1 MGGLHWKQRVRD
13 MLALLFVSVCLIMLI
28 PHLLWPSVTD
38 LMEVEK
44 CPACYGI
51 SLCPSI
57 TGGLLT
63 LHSFGAVAGLVN
75 ILGSKNVLFG
85 MLDNQKV
92 VLKKLGH
99 TIELEQLDK
108 MICKVASLGS
118 SCHVNEAIW
127 QQGDLLHSMRQRVAS
142 QDSSLLLC
150 PTVVNLE
157 CLLSSVLYKTKDI
170 STEVLHANVWTTVM
184 INPEP
189 LLLQV
194 ST

>member
-1 MGGLHWKQRVRD
+1 
-13 MLALLFVSVCLIMLI
+13 MLALLFVSLCLMILI
-28 PHLLWPSVTD
+28 PRLLWPSVMD
-38 LMEVEK
+38 LTEVEK

-51 SLCPSI
+51 SLCPAI
-57 TGGLLT
+57 TGGHLT
-63 LHSFGAVAGLVN
+63 LHSFGAVAGFVN

-85 MLDNQKV
+85 MLGNQKV

-99 TIELEQLDK
+99 TTELEQLDQK
-108 MICKVASLGS
+108 MCEMASLGS

-127 QQGDLLHSMRQRVAS
+127 QQGDLLHSVKQHVAS

-157 CLLSSVLYKTKDI
+157 RLLSIVLYENKDI
-170 STEVLHANVWTTVM
+170 GTKVLHANIWTTIMV
-184 INPEP
+184 NPEP

-194 ST
+194 YIQSTFLIKKLKP